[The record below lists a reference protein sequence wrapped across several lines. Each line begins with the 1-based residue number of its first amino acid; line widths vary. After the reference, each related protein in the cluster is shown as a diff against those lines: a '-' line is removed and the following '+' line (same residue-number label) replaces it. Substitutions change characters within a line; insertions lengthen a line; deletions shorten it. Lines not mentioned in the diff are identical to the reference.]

1 MTGDVT
7 LSAALRN
14 NLTSLQDTQNQ
25 INTHQQ
31 RLATG
36 KKVNSALDNPQSF
49 FASQSLTFA
58 ASDLSNLLDSV
69 GQSIQVINAANNG
82 VTALTTLINQAQGIA
97 NTAQSTLAGAS
108 TQASQTATVNLG
120 TGKLT
125 SLPGITSSDQIR
137 IQITDP
143 NSTIGAFD
151 LGTAGTG
158 DHGTNAGATNIVSI
172 TANSTAADLV
182 NSINDLNT
190 GLTIPVVS
198 ASLNTSGQLTI
209 TAVNGGHLNVAFGDT
224 ANGSFAPT
232 SAPQDAAVQG
242 FASALGFTNAKLNQN
257 GAALADSVDFTQL
270 QASTVQSKGLFSV
283 GPTTVATAST
293 LLNSLKDSTNTS
305 ITGATTLVA
314 GDSYTVTVGGNTSA
328 NLLTFGGATAATATV
343 QTLID
348 GINNDAN
355 IKSLVSASFNSTT
368 GVISISA
375 LSASATNVQTQLNT
389 STAAA
394 KELNLG
400 FGDYSTASTPSAVTG
415 AVIGDKVTEN
425 IFFGA
430 AAGTL
435 SSLQTQYNSTLSQ
448 ITALTNDTGY
458 AGTNL
463 LNGNNLQTFFNA
475 SRTSSL
481 TTQGAT
487 FNASGLGLT
496 NANFQNSAAI
506 TASITQT
513 QNALTTVRNFG
524 STLAN
529 NLSIIQSRQTF
540 TTSTI
545 NTLQTG
551 SDALTNADQNL
562 EGASLLALQTRQ
574 SLGITSLSL
583 ASQSQQAILKLFP

>member
-1 MTGDVT
+1 MSDVT

-14 NLTSLQDTQNQ
+14 NLLSLQNTQSA
-25 INTHQQ
+25 IDTHQQ

-49 FASQSLTFA
+49 FAAQSLTNA

-82 VTALTTLINQAQGIA
+82 VTALTTLVNQAQAIA
-97 NTAQSTLAGAS
+97 NTAQSTQAGA
-108 TQASQTATVNLG
+108 TTNASNTGTVNLG
-120 TGKLT
+120 SGKLVGT
-125 SLPGITSSDQIR
+125 VPGIVAGNELKIN
-137 IQITDP
+137 ITDP
-143 NSTIGAFD
+143 TSTTQAFD
-151 LGTAGTG
+151 LGTNGSG
-158 DHGTNAGATNIVSI
+158 DHGTNAGTTNIVTI
-172 TANSTAADLV
+172 GANTTAADLV

-198 ASLNTSGQLTI
+198 ASLNSAGQLTI
-209 TAVNGGHLNVAFGDT
+209 AAVNGGDINVGFGDT
-224 ANGSFAPT
+224 GNGGFNPT
-232 SAPQDAAVQG
+232 SAPQDTAVQG
-242 FASALGFTNAKLNQN
+242 FASALGFNIAHFNQQAAANN
-257 GAALADSVDFTQL
+257 GTVDYTQL
-270 QASTVQSKGLFSV
+270 NASTVNSKTLFSV

-293 LLNSLKDSTNTS
+293 LLTGVKDANNNPLT
-305 ITGATTLVA
+305 ALVA
-314 GDSYTVTVGGNTSA
+314 GDTYTLTVGGNTSA
-328 NLLTFGGATAATATV
+328 NLLTFGGAAVTAATI

-348 GINNDAN
+348 GINNDTN
-355 IKSLVSASFNSTT
+355 IKSLVSASFNATT
-368 GVISISA
+368 GVISLSA
-375 LSASATNVQTQLNT
+375 LSASATDVQYQLT
-389 STAAA
+389 SAGAAQ
-394 KELNLG
+394 KLDFG
-400 FGDYSTASTPSAVTG
+400 FGFITGVPSQANAG
-415 AVIGDKVTEN
+415 NKVTED
-425 IFFGA
+425 IHFGA

-435 SSLQTQYNSTLSQ
+435 ASLQTQYNTVLSQ

-463 LNGNNLQTFFNA
+463 LAGNNLQTFFNA

-481 TTQGAT
+481 VTAGGT

-506 TASITQT
+506 SSSITQT

-529 NLSIIQSRQTF
+529 NLSVIQSRQTF
-540 TTSTI
+540 ITSQI

-583 ASQSQQAILKLFP
+583 ASQSQQSILRLFP